1 MYEFLKIGGKRPEGC
16 GTFEPRSRGD
26 LRHDRPLR
34 AEKARLPGPD
44 DDSRE
49 AKTRTA
55 GARRQ

>member
-1 MYEFLKIGGKRPEGC
+1 MYEILKIGGGRPEGC

-26 LRHDRPLR
+26 LAMIAPLR
-34 AEKARLPGPD
+34 AEKARLSGPG

-55 GARRQ
+55 EARRR